1 MITEFSRVDVA
12 RAEAMMRKDFA
23 AMKREYTKMRDV
35 AQKRIKRMGES
46 EFADTKTYE
55 ENKEG
60 FRKIKDIDPR
70 DFAKAFSE
78 LSKFVAKKTSTVT
91 GQRERR
97 DKTIK
102 AWNKQNIKLNKENYN
117 RTMKIMEEMRKR
129 KIIYDSE
136 IARNVADMTLAVSN
150 EQFEKILDNLEA
162 FLLHSDAIPDFLQD
176 KLDEM
181 PEKEQDVTKIDMSDF
196 AEYVGWNPKIE

>member
-1 MITEFSRVDVA
+1 MTEFSRVDVA
-12 RAEAMMRKDFA
+12 RAEAMMRRDFA
-23 AMKREYTKMRDV
+23 GMKREYTKMRDV

-91 GQRERR
+91 GQKERR

-102 AWNKQNIKLNKENYN
+102 AWNDQNIKLNKENYS
-117 RTMKIMEEMRKR
+117 RTMKIMDEMRKR

-136 IARNVADMTLAVSN
+136 IARNVADMTLAVSK
-150 EQFEKILDNLEA
+150 EQFDQILDNLEA
-162 FLLHSDAIPDFLQD
+162 FLVHSDAIPDFLQD

-181 PEKEQDVTKIDMSDF
+181 PDDKKEIKSIDMSDF
-196 AEYVGWNPKIE
+196 AEYVGWNPQID

>member
-1 MITEFSRVDVA
+1 MT
-12 RAEAMMRKDFA
+12 EAMMRRDFS

-91 GQRERR
+91 GQKERR
-97 DKTIK
+97 EKTIK
-102 AWNKQNIKLNKENYN
+102 AWNDQNIKLNKENYS

-162 FLLHSDAIPDFLQD
+162 FLVHSDAIPDFLQD

-181 PEKEQDVTKIDMSDF
+181 PDNDRDVENIDMSDF
-196 AEYVGWNPKIE
+196 AEYVGWNPKTD

>member
-1 MITEFSRVDVA
+1 MTEFSRVDVA
-12 RAEAMMRKDFA
+12 RAEAMMRRDFA
-23 AMKREYTKMRDV
+23 GMKREYTKMRDV

-91 GQRERR
+91 GQKERR

-102 AWNKQNIKLNKENYN
+102 A
-117 RTMKIMEEMRKR
+117 
-129 KIIYDSE
+129 
-136 IARNVADMTLAVSN
+136 
-150 EQFEKILDNLEA
+150 
-162 FLLHSDAIPDFLQD
+162 
-176 KLDEM
+176 
-181 PEKEQDVTKIDMSDF
+181 
-196 AEYVGWNPKIE
+196 

>member
-1 MITEFSRVDVA
+1 MTEFSRVDVA
-12 RAEAMMRKDFA
+12 RAEAMMRKDFS

-35 AQKRIKRMGES
+35 AQKRLKRMGES

-55 ENKEG
+55 EHKEG

-91 GQRERR
+91 GQKERR

-102 AWNKQNIKLNKENYN
+102 AWNDQNIKLNKENYS
-117 RTMKIMEEMRKR
+117 RTMKIMDEMRKR

-136 IARNVADMTLAVSN
+136 IARNVADMTLAVSK
-150 EQFEKILDNLEA
+150 EQFDQILDNLEA
-162 FLLHSDAIPDFLQD
+162 FLVHSNAIPDFLQD

-181 PEKEQDVTKIDMSDF
+181 PEKEQEVTKIDMSDF
-196 AEYVGWNPKIE
+196 AEYVGWNPQTD

>member
-1 MITEFSRVDVA
+1 
-12 RAEAMMRKDFA
+12 
-23 AMKREYTKMRDV
+23 MKREYTKMRDV

-91 GQRERR
+91 GQKERR

-102 AWNKQNIKLNKENYN
+102 AWNDQNIKLNKENYF
-117 RTMKIMEEMRKR
+117 RTMKIMDEMRKR

-136 IARNVADMTLAVSN
+136 IARNVADMTLAVSK
-150 EQFEKILDNLEA
+150 EQFDQILDNLEA
-162 FLLHSDAIPDFLQD
+162 FLVHSDAIPDFLQD

-181 PEKEQDVTKIDMSDF
+181 PDDKKEIKSIDMSDF
-196 AEYVGWNPKIE
+196 AEYVGWNPQID

>member
-1 MITEFSRVDVA
+1 MTEFSRVDVA
-12 RAEAMMRKDFA
+12 RAEAMMRRDFS

-91 GQRERR
+91 GQKERR
-97 DKTIK
+97 EKTIK
-102 AWNKQNIKLNKENYN
+102 AWNDQNIKLNKENYS

-162 FLLHSDAIPDFLQD
+162 FLVHSDAIPDFLQD

-181 PEKEQDVTKIDMSDF
+181 PDNDRDVENIDMSDF
-196 AEYVGWNPKIE
+196 AEYVGWNPKTD

>member
-1 MITEFSRVDVA
+1 MTDFSRVDVA
-12 RAEAMMRKDFA
+12 RAEAMMRRDFS

-91 GQRERR
+91 GQKERR
-97 DKTIK
+97 EKTIK
-102 AWNKQNIKLNKENYN
+102 AWNDQNIKLNKENYS

-162 FLLHSDAIPDFLQD
+162 FLVHSDAIPDFLQD

-181 PEKEQDVTKIDMSDF
+181 PDNDRDVENIDMSDF
-196 AEYVGWNPKIE
+196 AEYVGWNPKTD